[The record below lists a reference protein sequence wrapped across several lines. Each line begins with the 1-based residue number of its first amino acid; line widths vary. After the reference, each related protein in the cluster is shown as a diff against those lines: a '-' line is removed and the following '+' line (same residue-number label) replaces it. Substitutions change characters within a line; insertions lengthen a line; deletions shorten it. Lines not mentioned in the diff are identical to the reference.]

1 MNNHPI
7 KILLADDDE
16 DDRLFF
22 EDAIDAL
29 PLRTSLKMVENGK
42 ELMDYL
48 LLSESPLPDV
58 IFLDLNM
65 PGKNGLDY
73 LTEIRAHPKLQSI
86 SVAVYSTSSSE
97 KDIEESFVRGANIY
111 INKPNDFND
120 LKDVLKKVIC
130 TNWQYLNT
138 SFNKESFLL
147 SV

>member
-22 EDAIDAL
+22 EDAIEAL
-29 PLRTSLKMVENGK
+29 PMKTTLKMVKNGK
-42 ELMDYL
+42 ELMDL
-48 LLSESPLPDV
+48 LLTNEAVLPDI

-65 PGKNGLDY
+65 PGKNGLEY
-73 LTEIRAHPKLQSI
+73 LTVIREDPKLQSI

-97 KDIEESFVRGANIY
+97 KDIEDSFVKGANIY
-111 INKPNDFND
+111 VNKPNDFND
-120 LKDVLKKVIC
+120 LKDVLKKVLC
-130 TNWQYLNT
+130 TNWQYINT